1 MSEEYNTDVARIIPI
16 EIEDEIKKS
25 FIEYAM
31 SVIADRALP
40 DVRDGLKPVHR
51 RILYAMMLLGFM
63 PEKSYRKCASTVGE
77 VLAKFHPHGDQAVYD
92 SLVRMAQGFSL
103 RYTLVDGHG
112 NFGSRDGDSAAAMRY
127 TEAKL
132 TKMAAELLH
141 DINKDT
147 VDFKPNFDDHEME
160 PVVLP
165 ARFPNL
171 LVNGSSGIAVGMA
184 TNIPPHNLGEVI
196 DGIFATLD
204 NPEITIEELNDYIKG
219 PDFPTYGTIIG
230 RSGIRQAYKTGR
242 GRVVVRSKTEL
253 EETKTGRTMIV
264 VTDLPYQVNKA
275 RLIEKIAD
283 LVKEKKIDGISDIN
297 DESDRN
303 DPVRIV
309 ITLKRDAN
317 VNVTLNRLYKHTQ
330 LQDAFNV
337 NMLALVP
344 TEDGGYEP
352 KVLNLKQ
359 AIGHYIEHQVV
370 VIKRRTK
377 FDLDKAEARA
387 HVLEGLIKAV
397 DILDEV
403 IATIRQS
410 KNEPEAKLNL
420 IESFGFTD
428 RQSQAI
434 VDMRLGRLTGLEI
447 LKLQGEFDEQSE
459 KISYL
464 RSVLSDRAEVERV
477 IREELGQIKKRYADD
492 RRTEIT
498 VDEADF
504 EDEDLIE
511 EQKVVIT
518 LTHFGYI
525 KRLPVDT
532 YKSQRRG
539 GRGITGL
546 STREED
552 YVVDLFL
559 TSTHS
564 YILFFTSRGK
574 VYKLKGYQIPEAGRT
589 AKGTAVVNL
598 LQLDQDEKITTVIP
612 VSDMSEELNL
622 FMCTSSGVVKKT
634 PLTSFAN
641 IRKGGIIALTLKEE
655 DELMEVKL
663 TNGGATIMIA
673 TNRGLSIKFDEK
685 DVRTMGRVAQ
695 GVIGIRLSQ
704 DDYVV
709 GMEIVTEDDTML
721 AVTENGFGKR
731 TYVEEYTKQKR
742 GGKGILTY
750 KVTDKTG
757 KVIGTKIVGNEDDI
771 LLISTSGIII
781 RMCADEIS
789 ILGRATQGVTLM
801 RTSGDNKVVSL
812 AKIAPE
818 NEEDDIEQELPADSE
833 EVIIPEISEDSEE
846 SNQPE
851 ATKESIVEKTEEK

>member
-51 RILYAMMLLGFM
+51 RILYAMMILGFL

-77 VLAKFHPHGDQAVYD
+77 VLAKFHPHGDAAVYD
-92 SLVRMAQGFSL
+92 SLVRMAQDFSL

-132 TKMAAELLH
+132 TKMAAELLS

-196 DGIFATLD
+196 DGIFAMLD
-204 NPEITIEELNDYIKG
+204 DPDITIDELNDYIKG

-242 GRVVVRSKTEL
+242 GRVLVRSKTEI
-253 EETKTGRTMIV
+253 EETKTGRTMIIV
-264 VTDLPYQVNKA
+264 KDLPYQVNKS

-283 LVKEKKIDGISDIN
+283 LVKEKKVDGISDIN

-317 VNVTLNRLYKHTQ
+317 VNVILNRLYKHTQ

-344 TEDGGYEP
+344 TDGGGYEP
-352 KVLNLKQ
+352 KILNLKQ
-359 AIGHYIEHQVV
+359 ALVHYIEHQVV
-370 VIKRRTK
+370 VVRRRTK
-377 FDLDKAEARA
+377 FELDKAEARA

-397 DILDEV
+397 DILDAV

-410 KNEPEAKLNL
+410 NNEPEAKINL
-420 IESFGFTD
+420 IESFQFTD
-428 RQSQAI
+428 RQAQAI

-447 LKLQGEFDEQSE
+447 LKLQGEYDELSGKIAYYKKVLADRDEVE
-459 KISYL
+459 KI
-464 RSVLSDRAEVERV
+464 
-477 IREELGQIKKRYADD
+477 IRDELEQIKKKYADE
-492 RRTEIT
+492 RRTAIT
-498 VDEADF
+498 ADIADF

-511 EQKVVIT
+511 EENVVIT

-539 GRGITGL
+539 GKGITGL

-564 YILFFTSRGK
+564 YILFFTSNGK

-598 LQLDQDEKITTVIP
+598 LQLDSGEKITTVIP
-612 VSDMSEELNL
+612 VEDMNKELNL
-622 FMCTSSGVVKKT
+622 FMCTRAGIVKKT
-634 PLTSFAN
+634 PLNYFSN
-641 IRKGGIIALTLKEE
+641 IRKGGIIALTLKED
-655 DELMEVKL
+655 DELIEVKL
-663 TNGGATIMIA
+663 TTGESMVMIA
-673 TNRGLSIKFDEK
+673 THRGQSIKFDENN
-685 DVRTMGRVAQ
+685 VRIMGRVAQ
-695 GVIGIRLSQ
+695 GVIGIRLSS
-704 DDYVV
+704 DDFVV
-709 GMEIVTEDDTML
+709 GMEIVSDEDTML

-757 KVIGTKIVGNEDDI
+757 TVIGTKIVKDEDDI
-771 LLISTSGIII
+771 LLISSSGIII
-781 RMCADEIS
+781 RMCAEEIS

-801 RTSGDNKVVSL
+801 RTEEDNKVVSL
-812 AKIAPE
+812 AKIVPE
-818 NEEDDIEQELPADSE
+818 NEEDEIPGAAEAILKEPRPIEEPIDPESDDDI
-833 EVIIPEISEDSEE
+833 
-846 SNQPE
+846 
-851 ATKESIVEKTEEK
+851 

>member
-1 MSEEYNTDVARIIPI
+1 MSEQNNIDVARIIPI

-51 RILYAMMLLGFM
+51 RILYSMLLLGFL
-63 PEKSYRKCASTVGE
+63 PDKSYRKCATTVGE
-77 VLAKFHPHGDQAVYD
+77 VLGKFHPHGDMAVYD
-92 SLVRMAQGFSL
+92 SLVRMAQDFSL

-112 NFGSRDGDSAAAMRY
+112 NFGSRDGDGAAAMRY
-127 TEAKL
+127 TEARM
-132 TKMAAELLH
+132 TKMASELLN

-184 TNIPPHNLGEVI
+184 TNIPPHNLGEII
-196 DGIFATLD
+196 DGIFALID
-204 NPEITIEELNDYIKG
+204 NPDITIDELNELIPG
-219 PDFPTYGTIIG
+219 PDFPTHGIIVG
-230 RSGIRQAYKTGR
+230 KSGIREAYRTGK
-242 GRVVVRSKTEL
+242 GRVMMRSRIEI
-253 EETKTGRTMIV
+253 EETNTGKTRIIV
-264 VTDLPYQVNKA
+264 KELPYQVNKA

-283 LVKEKKIDGISDIN
+283 LVKDKKIDGIADIN

-330 LQDAFNV
+330 MQYAFNV

-344 TEDGGYEP
+344 TKEKGYEP
-352 KVLNLKQ
+352 KTLTLKQ
-359 AIGHYIEHQVV
+359 ALVHYLEHQVEV
-370 VIKRRTK
+370 VRRRTK

-397 DILDEV
+397 DILDDV

-410 KNEPEAKLNL
+410 KNEPEAKENL
-420 IESFGFTD
+420 MNKFEFTD
-428 RQSQAI
+428 RQAQAI

-447 LKLQGEFDEQSE
+447 LKLQGEFDDLKE
-459 KISYL
+459 KIKYYNNIL
-464 RSVLSDRAEVERV
+464 ADRNMVENV
-477 IREELGQIKKRYADD
+477 IKEELSQIKKKYADE

-498 VDEADF
+498 IAEADF
-504 EDEDLIE
+504 EDEDLIPE
-511 EQKVVIT
+511 ENVVIT

-564 YILFFTSRGK
+564 YILFFTSSGR
-574 VYKLKGYQIPEAGRT
+574 VYKLKGYQVPEASRT
-589 AKGTAVVNL
+589 ARGTAIVNL
-598 LQLDQDEKITTVIP
+598 LRLDADEKITTVIP
-612 VSDMSEELNL
+612 LPDLDEDKNL
-622 FMCTSSGVVKKT
+622 IMGTLKGTVKKT
-634 PLTSFAN
+634 PLKSFAN
-641 IRKGGIIALTLKEE
+641 IRKGGIIAITLRED
-655 DELMEVKL
+655 DELIAVRMTDGNKKVIL
-663 TNGGATIMIA
+663 ATLHGM
-673 TNRGLSIKFDEK
+673 SITFHES
-685 DVRTMGRVAQ
+685 DVRKMGRNAQ
-695 GVIGIRLSQ
+695 GVMGIRLA
-704 DDYVV
+704 DDDHVI
-709 GMEIVTEDDTML
+709 GMEVISENDTIL
-721 AVTENGFGKR
+721 SVTENGFGKR
-731 TYVEEYTKQKR
+731 TFADEYSVQKR
-742 GGKGILTY
+742 GGKGILNY
-750 KVTDKTG
+750 RVTDKTG
-757 KVIGTKIVGNEDDI
+757 CVIGTRLVTDEDDI

-781 RMCADEIS
+781 RMCSREIS
-789 ILGRATQGVTLM
+789 VLGRATQGVTLM
-801 RTSGDNKVVSL
+801 RTDDENKVVSI
-812 AKIAPE
+812 AKIVPDDEDESCANNIEEEAKE
-818 NEEDDIEQELPADSE
+818 N
-833 EVIIPEISEDSEE
+833 
-846 SNQPE
+846 
-851 ATKESIVEKTEEK
+851 

>member
-1 MSEEYNTDVARIIPI
+1 
-16 EIEDEIKKS
+16 
-25 FIEYAM
+25 
-31 SVIADRALP
+31 
-40 DVRDGLKPVHR
+40 
-51 RILYAMMLLGFM
+51 
-63 PEKSYRKCASTVGE
+63 
-77 VLAKFHPHGDQAVYD
+77 VLAKFHPHGDAAVYD
-92 SLVRMAQGFSL
+92 SLVRMAQDFSL

-127 TEAKL
+127 TESKL
-132 TKMAAELLH
+132 TKMAAEMLH

-196 DGIFATLD
+196 DGIFAMLE
-204 NPEITIEELNDYIKG
+204 NPEITVEELNDIIKG

-230 RSGIRQAYKTGR
+230 RSGIRQAYKTGK
-242 GRVVVRSKTEL
+242 GRVVVRGKTEI

-264 VTDLPYQVNKA
+264 VKDLPYQVNKA

-344 TEDGGYEP
+344 TKEGGYEP
-352 KVLNLKQ
+352 KVLTLKQ
-359 AIGHYIEHQVV
+359 ALSHYIEHQVE
-370 VIKRRTK
+370 VIRRRTK

-397 DILDEV
+397 DILDDV
-403 IATIRQS
+403 IATIRKS
-410 KNEPEAKLNL
+410 KNEPEAKANL
-420 IESFGFTD
+420 MEKFEFTD
-428 RQSQAI
+428 RQAQAI

-447 LKLQGEFDEQSE
+447 LKLQGEFDELID
-459 KISYL
+459 KIKYY
-464 RSVLSDRAEVERV
+464 RKVLEERDEVEGI
-477 IREELGQIKKRYADD
+477 IREELEHIKKRYADD
-492 RRTEIT
+492 RRTQIT
-498 VDEADF
+498 AAEADF

-511 EQKVVIT
+511 EQNVVIT
-518 LTHFGYI
+518 RTHFGYV

-539 GRGITGL
+539 GKGITGL

-598 LQLDQDEKITTVIP
+598 LQLSPGEKITTVIP
-612 VSDMSEELNL
+612 VADMEEERNL
-622 FMCTSSGVVKKT
+622 LMCTSSGIVKKT
-634 PLTSFAN
+634 PLKSFAN

-655 DELMEVKL
+655 DDLIEVKL
-663 TNGGATIMIA
+663 TDGEATVMIA
-673 TNRGLSIKFDEK
+673 THRGMSIKFDEK

-695 GVIGIRLSQ
+695 GVIGIRLSP
-704 DDYVV
+704 DDFVV
-709 GMEIVTEDDTML
+709 GMEIVSDDETIL

-731 TYVEEYTKQKR
+731 TFVEEYTKQKR

-750 KVTDKTG
+750 KATDKTG
-757 KVIGTKIVGNEDDI
+757 NVIGTKIVRDEDDI
-771 LLISTSGIII
+771 LLISNSGIII
-781 RMCADEIS
+781 RMCAEEIS

-801 RTSGDNKVVSL
+801 RTDDDNKVVSL
-812 AKIAPE
+812 AKIVPE
-818 NEEDDIEQELPADSE
+818 DEDDEIPGEVPE
-833 EVIIPEISEDSEE
+833 EIP
-846 SNQPE
+846 P
-851 ATKESIVEKTEEK
+851 TK

>member
-1 MSEEYNTDVARIIPI
+1 MSENNNIDVTRIIPI

-51 RILYAMMLLGFM
+51 RILYAMLLLGFL
-63 PEKSYRKCASTVGE
+63 PDKSYRKCATTVGE
-77 VLAKFHPHGDQAVYD
+77 VLGKFHPHGDMAVYD
-92 SLVRMAQGFSL
+92 SLVRMAQDFSL

-127 TEAKL
+127 TESRL
-132 TKMAAELLH
+132 TKMAAELLN

-196 DGIFATLD
+196 DGIYALID
-204 NPEITIEELNDYIKG
+204 DPEISIEELNEHIKG
-219 PDFPTYGTIIG
+219 PDFPTHGIIIG
-230 RSGIRQAYKTGR
+230 KSGIREAYKTGK
-242 GRVVVRSKTEL
+242 GQVVVRSLTEI
-253 EETKTGRTMIV
+253 EETASGKTRIIV
-264 VTDLPYQVNKA
+264 KEIPYQVNKA
-275 RLIEKIAD
+275 RLIEKIAE
-283 LVKEKKIDGISDIN
+283 LVKDKKLDGIADIN

-317 VNVTLNRLYKHTQ
+317 VNVTLNRLFKHTQ
-330 LQDAFNV
+330 MQSAFNV

-344 TEDGGYEP
+344 TKEKGYEP
-352 KVLNLKQ
+352 KTLTLKQ
-359 AIGHYIEHQVV
+359 ALEHYIEHQVE
-370 VIKRRTK
+370 VIRRRTK

-410 KNEPEAKLNL
+410 GNEPEAKTNL
-420 IESFGFTD
+420 MEKFDFSD
-428 RQSQAI
+428 RQAQAI

-447 LKLQGEFDEQSE
+447 LKLQGEYDELKG
-459 KISYL
+459 KIEYYTG
-464 RSVLSDRAEVERV
+464 VLSSRQEVEIV
-477 IREELGQIKKRYADD
+477 IKEELAQIKKKYADE
-492 RRTEIT
+492 RRTKIT
-498 VDEADF
+498 AGEMDF
-504 EDEDLIE
+504 EDEDLIPE
-511 EQKVVIT
+511 ETVAIT
-518 LTHFGYI
+518 LTNLGYI

-564 YILFFTSRGK
+564 YILFFTSNGK
-574 VYKLKGYQIPEAGRT
+574 VFKLKGYQIPEAGRT

-598 LQLDQDEKITTVIP
+598 LQLEAGEKITTVIP
-612 VSDMSEELNL
+612 LPDMDGDQNL
-622 FMCTSSGVVKKT
+622 IMSTLKGTIKKT
-634 PLTSFAN
+634 PLKSFAN
-641 IRKGGIIALTLKEE
+641 IRKGGIIAITLIED
-655 DELMEVKL
+655 DELITVKMTDGNSRVFL
-663 TNGGATIMIA
+663 ATALGM
-673 TNRGLSIKFDEK
+673 SITFHES
-685 DVRTMGRVAQ
+685 DVRKMGRTAQ
-695 GVIGIRLSQ
+695 GVMGIRLA
-704 DDYVV
+704 DDDNVI
-709 GMEIVTEDDTML
+709 GMEVVSENETIL
-721 AVTENGFGKR
+721 SITENGFGKR
-731 TYVEEYTKQKR
+731 TYAEEYSIQKR
-742 GGKGILTY
+742 GGKGILNY
-750 KVTDKTG
+750 RVTEKTG
-757 KVIGTKIVGNEDDI
+757 NVVGTKIVSDEDDI

-781 RMCADEIS
+781 RMASHEIS

-801 RTSGDNKVVSL
+801 RTDEENKVVSM
-812 AKIAPE
+812 AKIVPEDEEEYEEPE
-818 NEEDDIEQELPADSE
+818 NEIKEEIEE
-833 EVIIPEISEDSEE
+833 ETFDEAAEGDPENE
-846 SNQPE
+846 
-851 ATKESIVEKTEEK
+851 TEETDDSDMDI

>member
-51 RILYAMMLLGFM
+51 RILYAMLILGFL

-77 VLAKFHPHGDQAVYD
+77 VLAKFHPHGDAAVYD
-92 SLVRMAQGFSL
+92 SLVRMAQDFSL

-127 TEAKL
+127 TESKL
-132 TKMAAELLH
+132 TKMAAEMLH

-196 DGIFATLD
+196 DGIFAMLE
-204 NPEITIEELNDYIKG
+204 NPEITVEELNDIIKG

-230 RSGIRQAYKTGR
+230 RSGIRQAYKTGK
-242 GRVVVRSKTEL
+242 GRVVVRGKTEI

-264 VTDLPYQVNKA
+264 VKDLPYQVNKA

-344 TEDGGYEP
+344 TKEGGYEP
-352 KVLNLKQ
+352 KVLTLKQ
-359 AIGHYIEHQVV
+359 ALSHYIEHQVE
-370 VIKRRTK
+370 VIRRRTK

-397 DILDEV
+397 DILDDV
-403 IATIRQS
+403 IATIRKS
-410 KNEPEAKLNL
+410 KNEPEAKANL
-420 IESFGFTD
+420 MEKFEFTD
-428 RQSQAI
+428 RQAQAI

-447 LKLQGEFDEQSE
+447 LKLQGEFDELID
-459 KISYL
+459 KIKYY
-464 RSVLSDRAEVERV
+464 RKVLEERDEVEGI
-477 IREELGQIKKRYADD
+477 IREELEHIKKRYADD
-492 RRTEIT
+492 RRTQIT
-498 VDEADF
+498 AAEADF

-511 EQKVVIT
+511 EQNVVIT
-518 LTHFGYI
+518 RTHFGYV

-539 GRGITGL
+539 GKGITGL

-598 LQLDQDEKITTVIP
+598 LQLSPGEKITTVIP
-612 VSDMSEELNL
+612 VADMEEERNL
-622 FMCTSSGVVKKT
+622 LMCTSSGIVKKT
-634 PLTSFAN
+634 PLKSFAN

-655 DELMEVKL
+655 DDLIEVKL
-663 TNGGATIMIA
+663 TDGEATVMIA
-673 TNRGLSIKFDEK
+673 THRGMSIKFDEK

-695 GVIGIRLSQ
+695 GVIGIRLSP
-704 DDYVV
+704 DDFVV
-709 GMEIVTEDDTML
+709 GMEIVSDDETIL

-731 TYVEEYTKQKR
+731 TFVEEYTKQKR

-750 KVTDKTG
+750 KATDKTG
-757 KVIGTKIVGNEDDI
+757 NVIGTKIVRDEDDI
-771 LLISTSGIII
+771 LLISNSGIII
-781 RMCADEIS
+781 RMCAEEIS

-801 RTSGDNKVVSL
+801 RTDDDNKVVSL
-812 AKIAPE
+812 AKIVPE
-818 NEEDDIEQELPADSE
+818 DEDDEIPGEVPE
-833 EVIIPEISEDSEE
+833 EIP
-846 SNQPE
+846 P
-851 ATKESIVEKTEEK
+851 TK